1 MQNIRYPLF
10 FTRVTVFYFLLPWV
24 LMRFVATDKAAN
36 IAGKYYFLGG
46 MPEMLHLV
54 IGIAWLVLLI
64 AFVIGF
70 QKKWS
75 YGLVLFLHALGT
87 VFTIPY
93 LIIGTEQMK
102 ILFFAAIPVVGAM
115 WLLYCLRDKDTLLSV
130 S

>member
-64 AFVIGF
+64 AFV
-70 QKKWS
+70 
-75 YGLVLFLHALGT
+75 LVLFLHALGT